1 MTVVAECTSAPS
13 SGELRDWLMEQT
25 LDGSHARRL
34 PEEIRASERLRA
46 AGIASVQHCNG
57 ETHGVLVVTDE
68 RIICQG
74 YEAWERWECESRAAT
89 SFLPIEDQVT
99 SYLVEAADGVI
110 HVLRYFG
117 EQSELDAPMARA
129 LQELVTENGARGAG
143 AEERSNGR
151 FARECSKHS
160 ML

>member
-1 MTVVAECTSAPS
+1 VTTVAECAGAPS
-13 SGELRDWLMEQT
+13 AAELAAWLAEQT
-25 LDGSHARRL
+25 LDGSRARSI
-34 PEEIRASERLRA
+34 PDEIRESERIRA
-46 AGIASVQHCNG
+46 AGIASVHHCNG
-57 ETHGVLVVTDE
+57 ETHGVLVVTNE

-74 YEAWERWECESRAAT
+74 HDGWERWECESAAAV

-99 SYLVEAADGVI
+99 SYLVEAGDGTI
-110 HVLRYFG
+110 RVLRYFG

-129 LQELVTENGARGAG
+129 LQDLVTENGARS
-143 AEERSNGR
+143 AEASDRPDGR